1 MTQLSKALGQ
11 DRSSVREQLAAF
23 AGFIGLGL
31 IAGAFGIA
39 FPYMRSEFTLD
50 VSAAGVA
57 LIANTLGYT
66 GMSFISGSITRR
78 LGYSR
83 LFLLSLGLIVL
94 GLVGYAVA
102 PSWLAVILTAA
113 VVGAGAGLFDAAMN
127 AYYAAFHNARSM
139 NWLHACF
146 GIGTTLS
153 PLIMTAAVNNATW
166 RAGYLTIGLIILGL
180 LGIYFVLRREWL
192 TLDLPPASSVS
203 SDGAPR
209 PRRANVLSS
218 LRSPWVWLS
227 MLIFFVYAGLEAA
240 PGTWAYS
247 LFTERRSVDPE
258 VAGWLVSLYWGSFT
272 VGRIFFG
279 AIITRWKDTIPLVRA
294 CIIATGIGAVMWWL
308 NPTPIIG
315 YVGLVLLGF
324 GQAPL
329 FPVLVTNTP
338 RYVGKV
344 NANDAIGFQIAGASL
359 GVAVIPSLIG
369 VLASLSSLDVVAP
382 TIAACALIIFVL
394 HEIVA
399 RRDPNG

>member
-1 MTQLSKALGQ
+1 MTQFTTALTPE
-11 DRSSVREQLAAF
+11 RNLVREHLASF

-39 FPYMRSEFTLD
+39 FPYMRTDFNLD

-66 GMSFISGSITRR
+66 GMSFVSGTITRR

-83 LFLLSLGLIVL
+83 LFILSLGLIVL

-102 PSWLAVILTAA
+102 PSWLAVILVAA
-113 VVGAGAGLFDAAMN
+113 VVGAGAGLFDASMN
-127 AYYAAFHNARSM
+127 AYFAAYHNARSM

-146 GIGTTLS
+146 GVGTTIS
-153 PLIMTAAVNNATW
+153 PLIMTAAVNNDTW
-166 RAGYLTIGLIILGL
+166 RAGYLAIAAIILVL
-180 LGIYFVLRREWL
+180 LGGYFLIRRDWHAIE
-192 TLDLPPASSVS
+192 PAPVVKP
-203 SDGAPR
+203 AENTPK
-209 PRRANVLSS
+209 PKRANMLHS
-218 LRSPWVWLS
+218 LRSPWVWMS
-227 MLIFFVYAGLEAA
+227 MLIFFVYAGLEAS

-247 LFTERRSVDPE
+247 LFTERRGVDPE
-258 VAGWLVSLYWGSFT
+258 IAGWLVSLYWGSFT

-279 AIITRWKDTIPLVRA
+279 AIITRWKDTIPLVRG
-294 CIIATGIGAVMWWL
+294 CIIATFIGAAMWWL
-308 NPTPIIG
+308 NPTPEIG
-315 YVGLVLLGF
+315 YIGLVLLGF

-329 FPVLVTNTP
+329 FPILVTNTP

-382 TIAACALIIFVL
+382 TIAVCAVIIFVL
-394 HEIVA
+394 HEVVV
-399 RRDPNG
+399 RRDPSA